1 LDPLKKHFW
10 KSSQKYLGQS
20 EPRAVILDFESP
32 PKKEQLFFRT
42 PRATLMARLVI
53 SNEVDLQKKVLKKS
67 QQTRGGGSH
76 VGF

>member
-1 LDPLKKHFW
+1 
-10 KSSQKYLGQS
+10 
-20 EPRAVILDFESP
+20 
-32 PKKEQLFFRT
+32 
-42 PRATLMARLVI
+42 MARLVI